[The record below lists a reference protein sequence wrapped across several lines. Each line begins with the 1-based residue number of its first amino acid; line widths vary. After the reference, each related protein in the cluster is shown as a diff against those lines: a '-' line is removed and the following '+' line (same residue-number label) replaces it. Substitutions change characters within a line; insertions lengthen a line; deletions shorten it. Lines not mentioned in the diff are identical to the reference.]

1 MGSFIVSNILAENS
15 TFLNAIDI
23 LRITNNPGII
33 SHLTWFCSIVFDF
46 IRTSYKETKIKLI
59 KSNIKLFC
67 VWMALTKS
75 EAKAM
80 EIS

>member
-1 MGSFIVSNILAENS
+1 MDSFIVSNIFAGNT
-15 TFLNAIDI
+15 TFLKAIDI

-33 SHLTWFCSIVFDF
+33 SYLAWFCSTLFDF
-46 IRTSYKETKIKLI
+46 IRTSYRETKIKLI